1 VLKPATRY
9 AWPAAVVAGVLAVIV
24 AGAVLT
30 AIGIGAAGH
39 ATKAAD
45 NGGPSSPADPSGLA
59 DPSSPAGSTG
69 TTGTTGPATVARTT
83 GPAPP
88 AHFTTLP
95 PGTALPSGAQCAS
108 WVRATAYTENKGA
121 NATANRATGQPVG
134 AQFFSGDDARANS
147 AIAPRVDGQFTG
159 TTHQILRWAAC
170 KWGIDEDLVYAQAA
184 IESWWQQATLGDW
197 GTDATRCAPGRGLGV
212 DGRAGQC
219 PESYG
224 ILQNRYPYE
233 QTAWPGIATSTAM
246 NADLAYAIWRTCF
259 MGYEGWLNTVEHT
272 GTYAAGDAWGCI
284 GRWFSG
290 RWHTSAS
297 EGYAGRVRDYLNQR
311 IWETPNFQQP

>member
-1 VLKPATRY
+1 VTSATASAPAT
-9 AWPAAVVAGVLAVIV
+9 ATTAGTPPPSQFGTLSP
-24 AGAVLT
+24 GAT
-30 AIGIGAAGH
+30 
-39 ATKAAD
+39 
-45 NGGPSSPADPSGLA
+45 
-59 DPSSPAGSTG
+59 
-69 TTGTTGPATVARTT
+69 
-83 GPAPP
+83 
-88 AHFTTLP
+88 
-95 PGTALPSGAQCAS
+95 LPSGTQCAT
-108 WVRATAYTENKGA
+108 WVRATPYKENKGA
-121 NATANRATGQPVG
+121 NAKANQTTGQHVG
-134 AQFFSGDDARANS
+134 AQFFSGDDGRANTV
-147 AIAPRVDGQFTG
+147 IAPRVDGQFTG

-170 KWGIDEDLVYAQAA
+170 KWGIDEDIVYAQAA
-184 IESWWQQATLGDW
+184 IESWWLQGTLGDW

-212 DGRAGQC
+212 DGKAGQC

-233 QTAWPGIATSTAM
+233 QSAWPGIATSTAM
-246 NADLAYAIWRTCF
+246 NADLAYGIWRTCF

-297 EGYAGRVRDYLNQR
+297 EGYADRVRDYLNQR